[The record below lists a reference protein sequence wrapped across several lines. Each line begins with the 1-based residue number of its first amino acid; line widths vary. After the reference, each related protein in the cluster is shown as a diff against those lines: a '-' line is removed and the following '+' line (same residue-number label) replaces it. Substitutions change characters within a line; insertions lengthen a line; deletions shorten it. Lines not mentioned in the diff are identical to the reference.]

1 MPRASLAFE
10 HWEREQAGEPEKIL
24 VNMYGEVD
32 RTNPNRDKRLVTTP
46 GTMDRDTGDV
56 VQGNIRCLAQAD
68 AFASGKLLILDGTTL
83 RTRTVGGTWG
93 TITGTVT
100 GTDRADVAISQ
111 TELAILSGGVV
122 YVSSGSTIAAA
133 TDVDFPTGITSVA
146 VMSQRLLMTAADG
159 KFWFSSVLDF
169 DDLTGLYFY
178 TAEAAPD
185 NLIAVR
191 VWAETALMFGT
202 STLELL
208 FADPSNANDPFSRAS
223 SVVPVGCK
231 ARDTIAITSKGP
243 VWVSPENDVV
253 ALAGVEA
260 PPISPPWLSRLIAA
274 ETASDLI
281 ASTYK
286 AEGHEFY
293 CLNGLG
299 FCAVLTL
306 TGVAAGEWHLRKTL
320 SSNTWAWVRILT
332 AGGKQYVSKRTG
344 AAFMELSRDYPT
356 DEQADAST
364 MGNDIVREGT
374 AHVPVAMG
382 TQPLGT
388 VILESS
394 RGVARA
400 SGDGSDPVCQMRL
413 SFDQG
418 NTWTSFRDRKT
429 GVAADYGQRSVWHRC
444 GTAKRPQAIMHFK
457 VSEPIKF
464 AIEGVSWGETV

>member
-1 MPRASLAFE
+1 MPRALLAFE

-32 RTNPNRDKRLVTTP
+32 RTNPKRDKRLVTTP
-46 GTMDRDTGDV
+46 GTMDRDTGNV
-56 VQGNIRCLAQAD
+56 IQGNVRALAQAD
-68 AFASGKLLILDGTTL
+68 AFASGSLLILDGTTL

-93 TITGTVT
+93 TISGTVT

-122 YVSSGSTIAAA
+122 YVSAGSSIAAA

-169 DDLTGLYFY
+169 DDLTGLFFY

-191 VWAETALMFGT
+191 VWAEMALMFGT
-202 STLELL
+202 KTLEMWY
-208 FADPSNANDPFSRAS
+208 ADPGNSADPFSRAS
-223 SVVPVGCK
+223 SVVPVGCL

-243 VWVSPENDVV
+243 IWVTPENDVV
-253 ALAGVEA
+253 ALGGAEA
-260 PPISPPWLSRLIAA
+260 PVISPPWLSRLIKA
-274 ETASDLI
+274 ETSTDLI

-286 AEGHEFY
+286 AEGQEFY
-293 CLNGLG
+293 CLNGLA
-299 FCAVLTL
+299 FCAVLNLAT
-306 TGVAAGEWHLRKTL
+306 GEWHRRKTNA
-320 SSNTWAWVRILT
+320 SNTWAWVRILT
-332 AGGKQYVSKRTG
+332 AGGRQYVSKRTG
-344 AAFMELSRDYPT
+344 TAFMELSRGYPT
-356 DEQADAST
+356 DEQADADT
-364 MGNDIVREGT
+364 MGTDIVREWTGHVTVASGT
-374 AHVPVAMG
+374 L
-382 TQPLGT
+382 PLGT
-388 VILESS
+388 IILEST

-444 GTAKRPQAIMHFK
+444 GTAKRPQAIAHFR
-457 VSEPIKF
+457 VSEPVKF
-464 AIEGVSWGETV
+464 AVEGVSYGEAL